1 MDRTRRLLLSVAA
14 SALLAGSGGTNASL
28 SESRAA
34 TVSSETIEP
43 YAQTTQTEATILKLL
58 KTVEA
63 ANAMSLDQILAKEP
77 SLNRNAAQRALD
89 KLVGAGKLG
98 RTANGQ
104 YYDPGAA
111 EERKIAKAV
120 EIISSLLRGVR
131 EEKALSLN
139 ELLEN
144 RPDLNRATA
153 KKAVEQ
159 LVAQGEIKITSD
171 ARYYDRSRGGH
182 GG

>member
-1 MDRTRRLLLSVAA
+1 MSVAA
-14 SALLAGSGGTNASL
+14 SALLAGSGGTNPSL

-34 TVSSETIEP
+34 TVNSETIEP
-43 YAQTTQTEATILKLL
+43 YAQTAQSEAKILKLL

-63 ANAMSLDQILAKEP
+63 GNAMSLDQILAKDP
-77 SLNRNAAQRALD
+77 SLNRNTAQRALER
-89 KLVGAGKLG
+89 LVGAGKIA
-98 RTANGQ
+98 RTGNGQDKPYQ
-104 YYDPGAA
+104 YYDPLAA

-131 EEKALSLN
+131 EDKALSLN
-139 ELLEN
+139 ELLES
-144 RPDLNRATA
+144 RPDLNRGTA

-171 ARYYDRSRGGH
+171 ARYYDRSRSGH